1 VNFTGDKRVKMTD
14 MHTAAAMADHF
25 DKIQK
30 LPNPIEGVPNWRCVP
45 GYQVYCC
52 GQPTATGFENALN
65 AVTENYPK
73 DGPIIWINMRQE
85 PSVYVNGMPL
95 CARPANKIGEYAELG
110 DVTRAM
116 LEKQEEDFTAELRGR
131 AEANG
136 GKLKYVDCLKKELEA
151 DVKEVLSQK
160 TVIDNLKS
168 KFPGLVLHRIPVCN
182 SGAPL
187 DADFDLITK
196 ALQGTK
202 FNAPVIVNC
211 QVGLAR
217 STTACVIACLFR
229 EFQVSSSFSGLVN
242 TVPGLNLDLLKMD
255 KYEMDMEKD
264 PLFRGEF
271 VVVQELLEKYPNMV
285 AAKNQCDK
293 LIDLNGP
300 KSTGGTGIKQLREN
314 IAESKLSYEIMD
326 DAAQAFL
333 KQKIQ
338 DNITKYYMLIV
349 FTGYIRDEKVPD
361 PNTPEEDIKLSK
373 AFAQYMKDNGEL
385 AIMIQKGKGK
395 LKWERD
401 IPPDVRTRLQN
412 LSKEDFFGNL
422 GTIIHEIL
430 GVANKIFRDMADV
443 GDHKK
448 RAKYR
453 FSTNTLRD
461 IMPQNFQDMIEAKID
476 NGELTADF
484 YEILGEVQKHQPS

>member
-1 VNFTGDKRVKMTD
+1 MTD

-30 LPNPIEGVPNWRCVP
+30 LPDPIEGVPNWRCVP

-52 GQPTATGFENALN
+52 GQPTAAGFENALN
-65 AVTENYPK
+65 KLTEKYPK
-73 DGPIIWINMRQE
+73 EGPIIWINMRQE
-85 PSVYVNGMPL
+85 PSVYVNGLPL
-95 CARPANKIGEYAELG
+95 CARPPNKIGEYAELG
-110 DVTRAM
+110 DVTKEM
-116 LEKQEEDFTAELRGR
+116 VEKQEEEFTDELKAR
-131 AEANG
+131 ADANG
-136 GKLKYVDCLKKELEA
+136 GKLKYQDCLKNELEIEA
-151 DVKEVLSQK
+151 TEVKSMKSVVKGLQ
-160 TVIDNLKS
+160 S
-168 KFPGLVLHRIPVCN
+168 KFPGLVLHRVPVCN
-182 SGAPL
+182 SGSPK
-187 DADFDLITK
+187 DDDFDRITA

-202 FNAPVIVNC
+202 FNAPVVINC

-217 STTACVIACLFR
+217 STTGCVIACLFR

-242 TVPGLNLDLLKMD
+242 TVPGLNLNLLKMD
-255 KYEMDMEKD
+255 TYQMDMEKD

-271 VVVQELLEKYPNMV
+271 VVVKELLTKYPAMD

-300 KSTGGTGIKQLREN
+300 KSCGGTGIKQLREN

-338 DNITKYYMLIV
+338 DNITKYYMLII
-349 FTGYIRDEKVPD
+349 FTGYLREEKVPD
-361 PNTPEEDIKLSK
+361 PNTPEEDIKLAK
-373 AFAQYMKDNGEL
+373 KFADYMRDNSEI

-395 LKWERD
+395 LQWERD
-401 IPPDVRTRLQN
+401 IPADVLTRLEN
-412 LSKEDFFGNL
+412 LSKQDFYGNL
-422 GTIIHEIL
+422 GTIIHDIL
-430 GVANKIFRDMADV
+430 GAANKIFRDMADV

-453 FSTNTLRD
+453 FSSKTL
-461 IMPQNFQDMIEAKID
+461 MTVLPKELQDVIEEKVEKEEI
-476 NGELTADF
+476 TMDF
-484 YEILGEVQKHQPS
+484 YEILGEVQKRKPN